1 MSNHVKLPL
10 EDEVAPKAKP
20 KSTLSTSNP
29 EVDHL
34 GSVNK
39 SLGTGK
45 NAQDSV
51 VWLTI
56 LWSFGVGIGTTL
68 LLFVFVW
75 YYYPSAPIICATS
88 APIPE
93 FPLEYLTTIWSVF
106 IPVITLALGYMF
118 GKRKL

>member
-1 MSNHVKLPL
+1 MSNQVKPPV
-10 EDEVAPKAKP
+10 EGDKPPKTKP
-20 KSTLSTSNP
+20 KSILSTSSG

-56 LWSFGVGIGTTL
+56 LWSFGIGIGTTL
-68 LLFVFVW
+68 LLFIFVW
-75 YYYPSAPIICATS
+75 YYYPSAPMICAVS

-93 FPLEYLTTIWSVF
+93 FPLEYFTTIWSVF

>member
-1 MSNHVKLPL
+1 MASKVNVP
-10 EDEVAPKAKP
+10 E
-20 KSTLSTSNP
+20 P
-29 EVDHL
+29 EVRQREKGTVNQQQDIDHL

-56 LWSFGVGIGTTL
+56 LWSFGVGIGTTV
-68 LLFVFVW
+68 LLFSFVW
-75 YYYPSAPIICATS
+75 YFYPVPPLICATE

-93 FPLEYLTTIWSVF
+93 FPLEYLTTVWSIF